1 MSKYHVTLVQIIDL
15 TANIAAAAA
24 WDGMSRSYH
33 QRRLEDIRPLEI
45 LDFEVGVADPVDPVV
60 QYPRLNR
67 IDFRRKSLGLADHQ
81 SESEEID

>member
-1 MSKYHVTLVQIIDL
+1 LLQIIDL
-15 TANIAAAAA
+15 TANIAAAAAAA

-33 QRRLEDIRPLEI
+33 QRRLVDIRPLEI
-45 LDFEVGVADPVDPVV
+45 LDFGVGVADPADPAV

-81 SESEEID
+81 SESGETD